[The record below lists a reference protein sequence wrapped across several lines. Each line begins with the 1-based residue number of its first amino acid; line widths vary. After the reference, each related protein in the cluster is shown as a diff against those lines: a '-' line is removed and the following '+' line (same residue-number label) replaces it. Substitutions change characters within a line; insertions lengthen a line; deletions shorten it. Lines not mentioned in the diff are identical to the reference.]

1 MSMMFNNG
9 ISFRTLGLPATPVQA
24 AVTARVPMI
33 SPGVLGR
40 VEQADVRA
48 HAPRLVNYGSGYA
61 PTAKGLRQIDA
72 RDVNAFS
79 NPFARHNVPIGDAAF
94 SGAAVTMPALD
105 AANIYAD
112 PDALHVHPMLDPSI
126 GAERMID
133 PKAGQTEGMWAMD
146 ISTILGGGAACGLL
160 LALVAG
166 ISGMMRRVLPVDEVD
181 QLIAKLKEAP
191 DDAVLKA
198 FRETTKTRQN
208 ITLFKQLLERKSWKT
223 VDEALRYSSRQHNDD
238 ARNSLVELV
247 IGQMDGAP
255 DSTIA
260 QAFITSK
267 TIESGVSLFNGL
279 LERGS
284 WEETDKALAH
294 ASVNWNVEA
303 KDHLAKKVLKW
314 LGDAPVSTLGL
325 AAVCSDSESDT
336 ETLFRELTKKEA
348 WHAVDSVLD
357 YARRKWNANSRNM
370 LVGVI
375 LEGVE
380 GLPSLTIEKAA
391 YTSSFIETT
400 VKLCEVLLSR
410 GEAEALK
417 RIAEYAHQHWNDQAQ
432 AAISP
437 FGIRASFAAGRV
449 QPVSAV
455 APVKKPGPPCE
466 FCGGQTWQGEGKCG
480 GCGAPVKRKA
490 V

>member
-1 MSMMFNNG
+1 MNMMFNNG
-9 ISFRTLGLPATPVQA
+9 ISFRPLGLLATPVQA

-40 VEQADVRA
+40 VEQTDVRA

-61 PTAKGLRQIDA
+61 PTAKGLRQIDV
-72 RDVNAFS
+72 RYVNAFS

-105 AANIYAD
+105 ASKRYAD
-112 PDALHVHPMLDPSI
+112 PNALHVHPMLDPSI
-126 GAERMID
+126 GAERTID
-133 PKAGQTEGMWAMD
+133 PKAGQAEGMWAMD
-146 ISTILGGGAACGLL
+146 ISTILIGGGAACGIL
-160 LALVAG
+160 LALYGLTRIAP
-166 ISGMMRRVLPVDEVD
+166 PVNEVD
-181 QLIAKLKEAP
+181 QLIAKLKEAQ
-191 DDAVLKA
+191 DGAILDA
-198 FRETTKTRQN
+198 FRTATKVRQST
-208 ITLFKQLLERKSWKT
+208 TLFKELLERKSWKT
-223 VDEALRYSSRQHNDD
+223 VDEALRYSSRHYSGD
-238 ARNSLVELV
+238 AQEPLAELI

-260 QAFITSK
+260 RAFITSK
-267 TIESGVSLFNGL
+267 TIKSGVSLFNEL
-279 LERGS
+279 LKRGS

-294 ASVNWNVEA
+294 ASGNWNVEA
-303 KDHLAKKVLKW
+303 RDHLAKEVLKR

-325 AAVCSDSESDT
+325 AAVCSESRSDT
-336 ETLFRELTKKEA
+336 ETLFRELMKRGA
-348 WHAVDSVLD
+348 WRAVDSVLD
-357 YARRKWNANSRNM
+357 YARRKWNAETRNE
-370 LVGVI
+370 LVEVI

-380 GLPSLTIEKAA
+380 DLPSLTIEKAA
-391 YTSSFIETT
+391 YASGLIESS

-410 GEAEALK
+410 GEAEALE
-417 RIAEYAHQHWNDQAQ
+417 RIVEYGRQHWNNEAQ

-437 FGIRASFAAGRV
+437 FGIRASFAGDRV
-449 QPVSAV
+449 QPAFAA

-466 FCGGQTWQGEGKCG
+466 FCGGQTWQGEDKCS